1 MAKQFV
7 AGDPA
12 PVFDLPTDDGGR
24 VSSGAFKGRKL
35 VLFFYPKD
43 NTPTCTQE
51 AVSFNV
57 LRDRFR
63 KAGTDLLGV
72 SADSPQSHAAFRKKH
87 DLDLVLASDERR
99 ELIDAYGLWVQK
111 TMFGNLFMGIERT
124 TVLIGADGRIARIW
138 NKVKTPGHAEEVL
151 AAAQQ
156 L

>member
-7 AGDPA
+7 VGDPA
-12 PVFDLPTDDGGR
+12 PVFDLPTEDGGR
-24 VSSGAFKGRKL
+24 IASGQFKGRKL

-43 NTPTCTQE
+43 DTPTCTQE
-51 AVSFNV
+51 AISFNA
-57 LRDRFR
+57 LRAQFK

-72 SADSPQSHAAFRKKH
+72 SADSPKSHAKFRKKH
-87 DLDLVLASDERR
+87 DLSLVLASDEKR

-124 TVLIGADGRIARIW
+124 TVLIGADGRIARVW

-151 AAAQQ
+151 AAAQP